1 MDLTMFAAIAVA
13 VSLPLVIWDVVV
25 WFRSGGAA
33 ATIQPYMQAAYFAL
47 FIAGF
52 YLLVSKNILNFSA
65 VLLIATAVTGAI
77 WLWDSLAAKKRAT
90 DPRSALTEPG
100 NTSLA
105 RERAQGAGASTP
117 PVGVRVPH
125 EPVWLE
131 IAKSFFPVILIV
143 FLVRSFLVEP
153 FKIPS
158 GSMIPTLLV
167 GDFILVN
174 KFTYGIRLPVINKK
188 VVEIH
193 QPQRGEVMVFR
204 YPEDPSIDYIK
215 RIVGVPGDKVSYR
228 NKRLTIND
236 QPVPFEQ
243 AGTYQEVEA
252 DLSYQKFKLYLEN
265 LGNHLHKAIENPDV
279 PSLHLAGVQQFP
291 HKENCSFNEEGFTC
305 TVPPGHYFM
314 MGDNRDNSKDSRY
327 WGFVPEDNIVGKAFL
342 IWWHLGK
349 FQRIGQ
355 AIH

>member
-1 MDLTMFAAIAVA
+1 MDFTLFAAIAVA
-13 VSLPLVIWDVVV
+13 ISLPLVIWDVVA
-25 WFRSGGAA
+25 WLRSGEAA
-33 ATIQPYMQAAYFAL
+33 GTIQPYMQAAYFVL

-52 YLLVSKNILNFSA
+52 YLLVSKNILNFAA
-65 VLLIATAVTGAI
+65 VLLIATVITGAI
-77 WLWDSLAAKKRAT
+77 WLWDYVKGR
-90 DPRSALTEPG
+90 RSAQGVPG
-100 NTSLA
+100 SGA
-105 RERAQGAGASTP
+105 AAGAGSKAP
-117 PVGVRVPH
+117 QH
-125 EPVWLE
+125 EHGAAEPAWLE

-174 KFTYGIRLPVINKK
+174 KFTYGVRLPVVNKK
-188 VVEIH
+188 IVAINE
-193 QPQRGEVMVFR
+193 PRRGEVMVFR
-204 YPEDPSIDYIK
+204 YPEDPAVDYIK
-215 RIVGVPGDKVSYR
+215 RIIGVPGDKVTYR

-236 QPVPFEQ
+236 QPAPIEA
-243 AGTYQEVEA
+243 AGDYQEVKS
-252 DLSYQKFKLYLEN
+252 DLSDRKYKRYFES
-265 LGNHLHKAIENPDV
+265 LGEHTHEVIENPDV
-279 PSLHLAGVQQFP
+279 PPLHMGSVQQFA
-291 HKENCSFNEEGFTC
+291 HRDNCNFSEEGFTC

-349 FQRIGQ
+349 FNRIGQ
-355 AIH
+355 SIN